1 MRRQRTKAPARRES
15 VGFSKGTPMLRCV
28 LIVLFVSPL
37 PALVQADKS
46 DKKDDAKALL
56 EQLAGTWKLEK
67 EVRDGEERKARDIE
81 LIFKG
86 ETVTLKEEGTPRQN
100 SIKIDASKKPAH
112 IDVVPLG
119 TDQTILAIFE
129 VEGDTLKLAFGSE
142 GGGRPERFESKPGS
156 KVTVATLKR
165 VKK

>member
-1 MRRQRTKAPARRES
+1 MFCRAT
-15 VGFSKGTPMLRCV
+15 VV
-28 LIVLFVSPL
+28 LIVL
-37 PALVQADKS
+37 ALLSSAQAGQD
-46 DKKDDAKALL
+46 DKKGEAKDDSKAQL
-56 EQLAGTWKLEK
+56 EQLAGAWKLEK
-67 EVRDGEERKARDIE
+67 EVRDGEERKVRDIE
-81 LIFKG
+81 LLFKG
-86 ETVTLKEEGTPRQN
+86 EIVTLKEEGTSRQN

-129 VEGDTLKLAFGSE
+129 LEGDTLKLAFGSE
-142 GGGRPERFESKPGS
+142 GSGRPERFESKPGS

>member
-1 MRRQRTKAPARRES
+1 M
-15 VGFSKGTPMLRCV
+15 FRCA
-28 LIVLFVSPL
+28 LIVVLVAPLLSPAQ
-37 PALVQADKS
+37 PGQNEKKGEA
-46 DKKDDAKALL
+46 KDDAKALL

-112 IDVVPLG
+112 MDVVPLG

-156 KVTVATLKR
+156 KVTVAILKR

>member
-1 MRRQRTKAPARRES
+1 M
-15 VGFSKGTPMLRCV
+15 FRCV
-28 LIVLFVSPL
+28 LIVLLV
-37 PALVQADKS
+37 PALLGPAQAGQNDKK
-46 DKKDDAKALL
+46 DEAKDDAKAQL

-86 ETVTLKEEGTPRQN
+86 DMVTLKEEGTPRQN

-129 VEGDTLKLAFGSE
+129 LEGDTLKLAFGSE

-156 KVTVATLKR
+156 KVTVAILKR